1 MLGCAC
7 GIRFLCCPVRLP
19 TVPLLTTSSAGR
31 TCPPT
36 PQPAVLSAL
45 PSPAGGYPAAAPA
58 PAPAPAPS
66 PKAARTLADA
76 HLRCCLYAGVKLSG
90 ADVAGEGVHSY
101 RVGPSP
107 GVDLGDD
114 LWTSRSVG
122 TLGTKRDQGTEF
134 ILAFSSLSFPLLA
147 V

>member
-1 MLGCAC
+1 ML
-7 GIRFLCCPVRLP
+7 
-19 TVPLLTTSSAGR
+19 
-31 TCPPT
+31 
-36 PQPAVLSAL
+36 PAS
-45 PSPAGGYPAAAPA
+45 PSPAGGYTAAASAPA
-58 PAPAPAPS
+58 PGPS

-114 LWTSRSVG
+114 LWTSRWVG
-122 TLGTKRDQGTEF
+122 TVGPVGIREIGVFPVLCCCFLSLVD
-134 ILAFSSLSFPLLA
+134 SLS
-147 V
+147 